1 MLRTERRGGVEI
13 LTIDRQQAGNS
24 ISSDLTT
31 ALLETLER
39 LAGDAKLH
47 SVVITGGG
55 DKFFCTGGD
64 VKEYRT
70 IENAEAL
77 NSHFERTRRAMDLI
91 EALPVPVIAAVNGYA
106 LGGGGE
112 IMLCCPDRLAAIPAR
127 HHSRLERHRPLGARL
142 WPPRRL
148 ASYDDRGSDRRQ

>member
-55 DKFFCTGGD
+55 LK
-64 VKEYRT
+64 T
-70 IENAEAL
+70 IE
-77 NSHFERTRRAMDLI
+77 
-91 EALPVPVIAAVNGYA
+91 AVA
-106 LGGGGE
+106 DKVSDPL
-112 IMLCCPDRLAAIPAR
+112 RIPAR
-127 HHSRLERHRPLGARL
+127 LEKFDAALAARDVA
-142 WPPRRL
+142 PV
-148 ASYDDRGSDRRQ
+148 AVGV